1 MTDRPEASL
10 WLRLL
15 GGLFVSA
22 SLAFSPQILAQEES
36 GEATAEED
44 DGVEEIVVT
53 GSRLKRD
60 TYSSISPLQIIT
72 GQISR
77 EVGLINA
84 ADILQESTAASGQQV
99 DLTFGGLVTTNG
111 PGSTTIDLRGLGSAR
126 TLVLVNGRR
135 LAPAGVEGAP
145 FAPDLNLVPASLVQQ
160 YDLLLDGASSV
171 YGSDAVAGVAN
182 IILRKD
188 FDGFEIEAYSRVPH
202 HDNGLENTLSA
213 VWGHNFDRG
222 FIGVGAEYVDRER
235 VRMRDR
241 PWTEGCQR
249 EVEVTESGEIRS
261 DNLFEPTIYG
271 MEWDDGCGV
280 GQLAGRVSVPV
291 AGSIYYTPGY
301 QQTAG
306 GWPEFS
312 ESSLFGAIG
321 VDGNGDGSTDLS
333 FKDYDLIRGNS
344 FQDSDLLPDV
354 STQSFMAFGEYT
366 FSGEAN
372 ITPYFEVLY
381 ARRDFEVNSAEG
393 QLFPVVPGGNPFN
406 ICNPDGIR
414 GVDCGEAWDALMNN
428 PNFVQQVLDTFGCV
442 PNAGV
447 CDQTFGV
454 PFGPSATV
462 PIVSIRGDRNLN
474 DVTVDQTRGVLGVR
488 GDMPFMSFGS
498 LDNWTFDLAASYSL
512 STGESVRPGVRA
524 DRLDAAMGIYSL
536 TNTPC
541 ELNDPNAVGERTG
554 LTFDQLQPDVTPGCV
569 PVDLFAPSLYPIGSG
584 TLSGDFATQAERDYL
599 FDNRDFDTEYEQTIV
614 TAYATGDIFE
624 IPAGPVAFG
633 IGAEYRKDEINS
645 MPDVVAS
652 DGLLWGF
659 FADGGAVGSVD
670 INELFAEV
678 EVPIFAG
685 TPGFQELNL
694 NLSSRLTDHEIY
706 GENWT
711 WSGKLGWRPTDAL
724 LLRATYGTTFR
735 APNLR
740 ELYLQSQT
748 GFPSVFDPCLVP
760 EAALDNVTGDYIPG
774 NDNREQE
781 VLDNC
786 LAQGVDPTVAQNN
799 GLNTYSV
806 ESARGGSLTLD
817 PEKSDSWSAGF
828 SWDQPFTNAFG
839 LSLGATYYEIEIR
852 NTIIPPSAQFIVN
865 DCYGSLTG
873 NSAFCDRIT
882 RRATDPS
889 NPDTPF
895 LDFIDSGFINR
906 DAQTAR
912 GLDINLAF
920 EKTFTV
926 FNRPV
931 DFSMDII
938 ANRTYENS
946 ALFIGVE
953 GDADFDDFTGEWG
966 FPEWTTRGFFRFDYD
981 EFRFTWET
989 RYLSSVEQDP
999 LGVDEFSDIFE
1010 GFSETCLGPP
1020 DDEQCRDVAFTSNYF
1035 QHNMSVYYYGDRW
1048 TFGGGIRNVFDE
1060 KPPVVDHSEEFV
1072 EYNLVNNT
1080 PIGYGYDIYGR
1091 TYFFNVAVNFGGSQ

>member
-1 MTDRPEASL
+1 VAPAI
-10 WLRLL
+10 
-15 GGLFVSA
+15 GFIVSV
-22 SLAFSPQILAQEES
+22 SLAFSPQVLAQEES
-36 GEATAEED
+36 DDEAVDEEEAP
-44 DGVEEIVVT
+44 EEIVVT

-72 GQISR
+72 GQVSR

-84 ADILQESTAASGQQV
+84 ADILQESTAASGQQI
-99 DLTFGGLVTTNG
+99 DLTFQGFVLDNG
-111 PGSTTIDLRGLGSAR
+111 PGATTIDLRGLGSAR

-135 LAPAGVEGAP
+135 LSPAGVEGAP
-145 FAPDLNLVPASLVQQ
+145 VSPDLNLVPASLVQQ

-202 HDNGLENTLSA
+202 HDNGLDNTLSA

-235 VRMRDR
+235 VRVRDR
-241 PWTEGCQR
+241 PWTAGCSR
-249 EVEVTESGEIRS
+249 DVEVTESGEIRS

-280 GQLAGRVSVPV
+280 GLLAGRVSVPA

-301 QQTAG
+301 QQSAG

-321 VDGNGDGSTDLS
+321 VDGNGDGSTDVS

-344 FQDSDLLPDV
+344 FQDSDLLPSV
-354 STQSFMAFGEYT
+354 TTQSFMAFGEYT

-381 ARRDFEVNSAEG
+381 ARRDFKSNSAEG
-393 QLFPVVPGGNPFN
+393 QLFPVLPANNPFN
-406 ICNPDGIR
+406 ICNPAGVR

-428 PNFVQQVLDTFGCV
+428 PNFVQQVLDTFGCD
-442 PNAGV
+442 PSTDGS
-447 CDQTFGV
+447 CDQTFG
-454 PFGPSATV
+454 GPIGPQATI
-462 PIVSIRGDRNLN
+462 PIVSIRGDRNLT
-474 DVTVDQTRGVLGVR
+474 DVMADQTRGVLGVR

-498 LDNWTFDLAASYSL
+498 LDNWTFDLAASYSM
-512 STGESVRPGVRA
+512 STGESTRPGVRA

-536 TNTPC
+536 TDTPC
-541 ELNDPNAVGERTG
+541 ELNVGNRTG
-554 LTFDQLQPDVTPGCV
+554 LTLDELQPDATAGCV

-584 TLSGDFATQAERDYL
+584 TLTGDFATQAERDFL

-624 IPAGPVAFG
+624 VPAGPVAFG

-645 MPDVVAS
+645 LPDVVARE
-652 DGLLWGF
+652 GLFWGF
-659 FADGGAVGSVD
+659 FSDGGAVGSVD
-670 INELFAEV
+670 ITELFAEV

-694 NLSSRLTDHEIY
+694 NLSSRMTDHEIY

-740 ELYLQSQT
+740 ELYLQSQS
-748 GFPSVFDPCLVP
+748 GFPGVFDPCLIP
-760 EAALDNVTGDYIPG
+760 EAALDPITGDYIPG
-774 NDNREQE
+774 NDTREQE
-781 VLDNC
+781 VLANC

-799 GLNTYSV
+799 GFNTYSV

-817 PEKSDSWSAGF
+817 PEKSDSWSAGL

-839 LSLGATYYEIEIR
+839 LSLGATYYEIDIR
-852 NTIIPPSAQFIVN
+852 NTIISPSAQFIVN

-882 RRATDPS
+882 RRATDPD

-895 LDFIDSGFINR
+895 LSLIDSGFINR

-920 EKTFTV
+920 DKTFTV

-938 ANRTYENS
+938 ANRQYENS
-946 ALFIGVE
+946 ALFIDDE
-953 GDADFDDFTGEWG
+953 GNPDFDNFTGEWG
-966 FPEWTTRGFFRFDYD
+966 YPEWQTQGFFRFDYSD
-981 EFRFTWET
+981 FRFTWET
-989 RYLSSVEQDP
+989 RYLSSVDQDP
-999 LGVDEFSDIFE
+999 RGIDDFSDIFE

-1060 KPPVVDHSEEFV
+1060 KPPFIDESEPVTTF
-1072 EYNLVNNT
+1072 NNT
-1080 PIGYGYDIYGR
+1080 PIGYGYDINGR
-1091 TYFFNVAVNFGGSQ
+1091 VYFFNVAVTFGGSQ